1 MKRHMRIFE
10 RFSSIS
16 TAESIWMGIGVFA
29 TYLVSNGLV
38 LFLVFSVINEHL
50 PDHLSGLFTQVFPV
64 LYISMAMG
72 ATLGEIVTFVLGWL
86 FTIIAVALLNGK
98 RQHRALF
105 GWLGIGYLPVAL
117 YSVLAFVFILLYSDQ
132 MVPAGVSNMSTIEQ
146 LPVEITKMQ
155 NTGWFQWIRYGRYIA
170 LVLVVIFA
178 IEVVHRV
185 CVLCRYKAIGVL
197 LVYVVLNV
205 FIHVIIA

>member
-1 MKRHMRIFE
+1 
-10 RFSSIS
+10 
-16 TAESIWMGIGVFA
+16 MGISVFA
-29 TYLVSNGLV
+29 AYLVSNGLV

-50 PDHLSGLFTQVFPV
+50 PDHLSGFFTQVFPV

-72 ATLGEIVTFVLGWL
+72 TTLGEIVTFVLGWL
-86 FTIIAVALLNGK
+86 FIMIAVALLNGK

-117 YSVLAFVFILLYSDQ
+117 YSALAFVFILFYSDQ

-178 IEVVHRV
+178 IEAVHRV